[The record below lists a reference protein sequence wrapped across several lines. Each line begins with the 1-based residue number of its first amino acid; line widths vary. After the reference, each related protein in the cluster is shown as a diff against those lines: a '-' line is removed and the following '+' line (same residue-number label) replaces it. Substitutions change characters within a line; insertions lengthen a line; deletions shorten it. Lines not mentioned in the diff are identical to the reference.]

1 MEQTPDKKTFHHYLY
16 FLFGQQFSML
26 GSMIV
31 GFVITWWLTVET
43 GSVVILSISTFLM
56 FIPQIVV
63 TPLSGVLADR
73 WNRKTI
79 IAISDTAQALVTFL
93 LFAFF
98 LSGVQNVWLIL
109 GINTLR
115 AGLFA
120 FQMPA
125 VQSIIPT
132 MIPKERLSRING
144 MNFLFSGL
152 IFSIGPIIAA
162 TLVSFFA
169 VEHIFLIDIF
179 TFLIAMVPLL
189 LIKIPSIHN
198 ITEVTTK
205 KSVSKDFKTGL
216 LIIRMVPGLL
226 AMIIFAMIWNF
237 IFRPW
242 NVLLPY
248 FILNTHGGTAFSLAL
263 VMTTISIGSITGSLI
278 TTIKKDF
285 KHKIK
290 INIIGASLFFVGQI
304 FAILAP
310 RGNFIIMIIALFP
323 GAVVFPITVSTYLAI
338 LQSAVPKDKVGRIM
352 SIDHMISM
360 AIAPIGA
367 LISGPLANL
376 FGIVNLLLMCA
387 FIGILYPSFVWF
399 FTKIKHL
406 EYIKEDVEG
415 VEEVLEDVEIVEITE
430 IAE

>member
-1 MEQTPDKKTFHHYLY
+1 MEKTPTKKTFHHYLY

-31 GFVITWWLTVET
+31 GFVITYWLTIET
-43 GSVVILSISTFLM
+43 GSVVILSVSSFLM
-56 FIPQIVV
+56 FVPQIVV

-79 IAISDTAQALVTFL
+79 IAISDSFQALVTFL
-93 LFAFF
+93 LFLFF
-98 LSGVQNVWLIL
+98 LSGIQNVWLIL
-109 GINTLR
+109 GINILR

-132 MIPKERLSRING
+132 MIPKESLSRING
-144 MNFLFSGL
+144 MNYLFSGL
-152 IFSIGPIIAA
+152 IFSFGPVIAA
-162 TLVSFFA
+162 TLISFFA
-169 VEHIFLIDIF
+169 VEHIFLLDIF
-179 TFLIAMVPLL
+179 TFLIAIVPLL
-189 LIKIPSIHN
+189 LIKIPTVHH
-198 ITEVTTK
+198 ITEEATK
-205 KSVSKDFKTGL
+205 KSVFKDFKTGL
-216 LIIRMVPGLL
+216 LVVRVVPGLL

-248 FILNTHGGTAFSLAL
+248 FILNTHEGTAFNLAL
-263 VMTTISIGSITGSLI
+263 LMTSFSIGSITGSLI
-278 TTIKKDF
+278 TSIKKNF

-290 INIIGASLFFVGQI
+290 INIIGASFFFVGQI
-304 FAILAP
+304 FAILTP
-310 RGNFIIMIIALFP
+310 RGNFIVMMIALFP

-367 LISGPLANL
+367 LLSGPLANL
-376 FGIVNLLLMCA
+376 FGIINLLLMCA
-387 FIGILYPSFVWF
+387 IIGIIFPSLIWF
-399 FTKIKHL
+399 FTKIRHL
-406 EYIKEDVEG
+406 DHVEEKD
-415 VEEVLEDVEIVEITE
+415 EEVLEQTEIVEI
-430 IAE
+430 AEVIK

>member
-1 MEQTPDKKTFHHYLY
+1 MEQTPTNKTFRHYLY
-16 FLFGQQFSML
+16 FLLGQNFSML

-31 GFVITWWLTVET
+31 GFVITWWLTIET

-79 IAISDTAQALVTFL
+79 IAISDSLQALVTFL

-98 LSGVQNVWLIL
+98 LIGVQNVWLIL

-132 MIPKERLSRING
+132 MIPKERLSRVNG

-152 IFSIGPIIAA
+152 IFSLGPVIAA
-162 TLVSFFA
+162 TLLSFFA
-169 VEHIFLIDIF
+169 VEHIFLLDIF

-189 LIKIPSIHN
+189 LIKIPSVHQ
-198 ITEVTTK
+198 ITEETTK

-216 LIIRMVPGLL
+216 IVIKMVPGLL
-226 AMIIFAMIWNF
+226 AMIIFAMCWNF
-237 IFRPW
+237 IMRPW

-248 FILNTHGGTAFSLAL
+248 FILNTHEGTALNLAL
-263 VMTTISIGSITGSLI
+263 LMTSFSIGSITGSLI
-278 TTIKKDF
+278 TLIKKDF

-304 FAILAP
+304 FAIIAP
-310 RGNFIIMIIALFP
+310 TGNFIIMMIALFP
-323 GAVVFPITVSTYLAI
+323 GAVVFPITVSTYLSI

-367 LISGPLANL
+367 LLAGPLANL
-376 FGIVNLLLMCA
+376 LGIVNLLLICA
-387 FIGILYPSFVWF
+387 FIGIVYPSFIWL
-399 FTKIKHL
+399 FTKIKRL
-406 EYIKEDVEG
+406 EYDKEEAVPAL
-415 VEEVLEDVEIVEITE
+415 EEIRLAE
-430 IAE
+430 IAEIIE

>member
-1 MEQTPDKKTFHHYLY
+1 MEQTPTKKTQHHYLY

-26 GSMIV
+26 GSTIV

-79 IAISDTAQALVTFL
+79 IAISDSLQALVTFF
-93 LFAFF
+93 LFMLF
-98 LSGVQNVWLIL
+98 LIDIQNIWLVL
-109 GINTLR
+109 GINTFR

-132 MIPKERLSRING
+132 MIPKKRLSRING
-144 MNFLFSGL
+144 INFLFSGL
-152 IFSIGPIIAA
+152 IFSIGPVIAA
-162 TLVSFFA
+162 TLLSFFA
-169 VEHIFLIDIF
+169 VEFIFLLDIF
-179 TFLIAMVPLL
+179 TYLIAIVPLI
-189 LIKIPSIHN
+189 LIKIPTIHQ
-198 ITEVTTK
+198 ITEEVKK
-205 KSVSKDFKTGL
+205 KSFFKDFKTGL
-216 LIIRMVPGLL
+216 IVIRMVPGLL
-226 AMIIFAMIWNF
+226 AMIFFAMIWNF

-248 FILNTHGGTAFSLAL
+248 FILNTHEGTAVNLAIL
-263 VMTTISIGSITGSLI
+263 MASISIGSIIGSLI
-278 TTIKKDF
+278 TSIKKEI

-290 INIIGASLFFVGQI
+290 INIIGASFFFVGQI

-310 RGNFIIMIIALFP
+310 KGNFILMIISLVP
-323 GAVVFPITVSTYLAI
+323 GSVIFPITVSTYLAI
-338 LQSAVPKDKVGRIM
+338 LQSTVPKDKVGRIM

-376 FGIVNLLLMCA
+376 FGIVNLLLVCA
-387 FIGILYPSFVWF
+387 FIGIIFPSFIWL
-399 FTKIKHL
+399 FTKIRQL
-406 EYIKEDVEG
+406 EY
-415 VEEVLEDVEIVEITE
+415 EEEITGEPLEE
-430 IAE
+430 IKSIPIVKIIE

>member
-1 MEQTPDKKTFHHYLY
+1 
-16 FLFGQQFSML
+16 ML

-31 GFVITWWLTVET
+31 GFVITYFLTIET

-79 IAISDTAQALVTFL
+79 IAISDSLQALVTFF
-93 LFAFF
+93 LFALF
-98 LSGVQNVWLIL
+98 LTGIQNVWLIL

-132 MIPKERLSRING
+132 MIPKDRLSRING
-144 MNFLFSGL
+144 MNFLFRGL
-152 IFSIGPIIAA
+152 IFSLGPVIAA
-162 TLVSFFA
+162 TLLSFFA
-169 VEHIFLIDIF
+169 VEHIFLLDIF
-179 TFLIAMVPLL
+179 TFLIAIVPLL
-189 LIKIPSIHN
+189 LIKIPSVHQ
-198 ITEVTTK
+198 ITEEATK
-205 KSVSKDFKTGL
+205 KSVFKDFKTGL
-216 LIIRMVPGLL
+216 LVIKMVPGLL

-237 IFRPW
+237 IMRPW

-248 FILNTHGGTAFSLAL
+248 FILNTHEGTALNLAL
-263 VMTTISIGSITGSLI
+263 IMTSFSVGSITGSLI

-310 RGNFIIMIIALFP
+310 TGNFIIMMIALFP

-338 LQSAVPKDKVGRIM
+338 LQSSVPKDKVGRIM

-387 FIGILYPSFVWF
+387 FIGLLYPIFIWY

-406 EYIKEDVEG
+406 EYIEEK
-415 VEEVLEDVEIVEITE
+415 VEEVLEEKELVE
-430 IAE
+430 IAELIE

>member
-1 MEQTPDKKTFHHYLY
+1 
-16 FLFGQQFSML
+16 ML

-31 GFVITWWLTVET
+31 GFVITWWLTIET

-79 IAISDTAQALVTFL
+79 IAISDSLQALVTFL

-98 LSGVQNVWLIL
+98 LIGVQNVWLIL

-132 MIPKERLSRING
+132 MIPKERLSRVNG

-152 IFSIGPIIAA
+152 IFSIGPVIAA
-162 TLVSFFA
+162 TLLSFFA
-169 VEHIFLIDIF
+169 VEHIFLLDIF

-189 LIKIPSIHN
+189 LIKIPSVHQ
-198 ITEVTTK
+198 ITEETTK

-216 LIIRMVPGLL
+216 IVIKMVPGLL
-226 AMIIFAMIWNF
+226 AMIIFAMCWNF
-237 IFRPW
+237 IMRPW

-248 FILNTHGGTAFSLAL
+248 FILNTHEGTALNLAL
-263 VMTTISIGSITGSLI
+263 LMTSFSIGSITGSLI
-278 TTIKKDF
+278 TLIKKDF

-304 FAILAP
+304 FAIIAP
-310 RGNFIIMIIALFP
+310 TGNFIIMMIALFP
-323 GAVVFPITVSTYLAI
+323 GAVVFPITVSTYLSI

-367 LISGPLANL
+367 LLAGPLANL
-376 FGIVNLLLMCA
+376 LGIVNLLLICA
-387 FIGILYPSFVWF
+387 FIGIVYPSFIWL
-399 FTKIKHL
+399 FTKIKRL
-406 EYIKEDVEG
+406 EYDKEEAVPAL
-415 VEEVLEDVEIVEITE
+415 EEIRLAE
-430 IAE
+430 IAEIIE

>member
-1 MEQTPDKKTFHHYLY
+1 
-16 FLFGQQFSML
+16 
-26 GSMIV
+26 
-31 GFVITWWLTVET
+31 
-43 GSVVILSISTFLM
+43 M

-79 IAISDTAQALVTFL
+79 IAISDSLQAFVTFL

-98 LSGVQNVWLIL
+98 LIDIQNIWLVL
-109 GINTLR
+109 GINTFR
-115 AGLFA
+115 SGLFA

-144 MNFLFSGL
+144 VNFLFSGL

-162 TLVSFFA
+162 TLLSFFT
-169 VEHIFLIDIF
+169 VEFIILLDIF
-179 TFLIAMVPLL
+179 TFLIAIVPLI
-189 LIKIPSIHN
+189 LIKIPTIHQ
-198 ITEVTTK
+198 ITEEATK
-205 KSVSKDFKTGL
+205 KSFFKDFKTGL
-216 LIIRMVPGLL
+216 TVIRMVPGLL

-248 FILNTHGGTAFSLAL
+248 FILNTHEGTAFNLAIL
-263 VMTTISIGSITGSLI
+263 MTLFSIGSIIGSLI
-278 TTIKKDF
+278 TSIKKDI

-290 INIIGASLFFVGQI
+290 INIIGASFFFVGQI

-310 RGNFIIMIIALFP
+310 KGNFVLMIISLFP
-323 GAVVFPITVSTYLAI
+323 GAVIFPITVSTYLAI

-352 SIDHMISM
+352 SLDHMISM

-367 LISGPLANL
+367 LISGPLANIL
-376 FGIVNLLLMCA
+376 GIVNLLLVCA
-387 FIGILYPSFVWF
+387 FIGIIYPSFIWF
-399 FTKIKHL
+399 FTKIRHL
-406 EYIKEDVEG
+406 EYKEEKVEDVL
-415 VEEVLEDVEIVEITE
+415 EEAKIVEISE
-430 IAE
+430 IIE

>member
-1 MEQTPDKKTFHHYLY
+1 MEQTPTNKTFRHYLY
-16 FLFGQQFSML
+16 FLLGQNFSML

-31 GFVITWWLTVET
+31 GFVITWWLTIET

-79 IAISDTAQALVTFL
+79 IAISDSLQALVTFL

-98 LSGVQNVWLIL
+98 LIGVQNVWLIL

-132 MIPKERLSRING
+132 MIPKERLSRVNG

-152 IFSIGPIIAA
+152 IFSIGPVIAA
-162 TLVSFFA
+162 TLLSFFA
-169 VEHIFLIDIF
+169 VEHIFLLDIF

-189 LIKIPSIHN
+189 LIKIPSVHQ
-198 ITEVTTK
+198 ITEETTK

-216 LIIRMVPGLL
+216 IVIKMVPGLL
-226 AMIIFAMIWNF
+226 AMIIFAMCWNF
-237 IFRPW
+237 IMRPW

-248 FILNTHGGTAFSLAL
+248 FILNTHEGTALNLAL
-263 VMTTISIGSITGSLI
+263 LMTSFSIGSITGSLI
-278 TTIKKDF
+278 TLIKKDF

-304 FAILAP
+304 FAIIAP
-310 RGNFIIMIIALFP
+310 TGNFIIMMIALFP
-323 GAVVFPITVSTYLAI
+323 GAVVFPITVSTYLSI

-367 LISGPLANL
+367 LLAGPLANL
-376 FGIVNLLLMCA
+376 LGIVNLLLICA
-387 FIGILYPSFVWF
+387 FIGIVYPSFIWL
-399 FTKIKHL
+399 FTKIKRL
-406 EYIKEDVEG
+406 EYDKEEAVPAL
-415 VEEVLEDVEIVEITE
+415 EEIRLAE
-430 IAE
+430 IAEIIE

>member
-1 MEQTPDKKTFHHYLY
+1 MEQTPTKKTFRHYLY

-31 GFVITWWLTVET
+31 GFVITWWLTIET

-79 IAISDTAQALVTFL
+79 IAISDSLQAFVTFL

-98 LSGVQNVWLIL
+98 LIDVQNLWLIL

-132 MIPKERLSRING
+132 MIPKERLSRVNG

-152 IFSIGPIIAA
+152 IFSLGPVIAA
-162 TLVSFFA
+162 TLLSFFA
-169 VEHIFLIDIF
+169 IEHIFLLDIF

-189 LIKIPSIHN
+189 LIKIPTVHQ
-198 ITEVTTK
+198 ITEEVTK
-205 KSVSKDFKTGL
+205 KSISKDFKTGL
-216 LIIRMVPGLL
+216 LVIRIVPGLL

-248 FILNTHGGTAFSLAL
+248 FILNTHGGTAFNLAL
-263 VMTTISIGSITGSLI
+263 VMASFSIGSITGSLI
-278 TTIKKDF
+278 TSIKKDF

-290 INIIGASLFFVGQI
+290 INIIGASTFFIGQI

-310 RGNFIIMIIALFP
+310 KGNFIIMIISLFP

-387 FIGILYPSFVWF
+387 VIGIFYPCFIWF
-399 FTKIKHL
+399 FTKIRHL
-406 EYIKEDVEG
+406 EREEER
-415 VEEVLEDVEIVEITE
+415 VEEVVEEAEVVE
-430 IAE
+430 IAEIIE